1 MTNENKIDLGNWNV
15 PSAWD
20 EINLKT
26 FQEINKY
33 YSNKDKK
40 FDVRD
45 VLEILCDKTRDEINQ
60 LPMEFL
66 DIIMSKLSFLEE
78 EPNVSEPSN
87 KIEIDGET
95 YIINV
100 MEKLKTGEYVAA
112 DSVMKSDKY
121 DYASILA
128 ILCRK
133 ENEVYDSKFEAEEF
147 EKRKK
152 MFENEPV
159 VNILPIIGFFLNC
172 YMLSAIPSLL
182 YSEVEEELNRI
193 QQNIDSSTKIG
204 VFKKRYLNWQMKK
217 LRKSLKSNKNI
228 WQIHYSS

>member
-1 MTNENKIDLGNWNV
+1 MTNENKIDFGDWKV

-45 VLEILCDKTRDEINQ
+45 VLEILCDKTRDEIDQ

-78 EPNVSEPSN
+78 EPKVSEPSN

-172 YMLSAIPSLL
+172 YMLSVIPSQL

-204 VFKKRYLNWQMKK
+204 GFKKRYLNWQMKK

-228 WQIHYSS
+228 

>member
-1 MTNENKIDLGNWNV
+1 MTNENKIDLGSWNV
-15 PSAWD
+15 PSDWS
-20 EINLKT
+20 EISLLK

-45 VLEILCDKTRDEINQ
+45 VLEILCDKTMDEINQ

-78 EPNVSEPSN
+78 EPKVSEPSN

-100 MEKLKTGEYVAA
+100 MEKLKTGEYISLEMARKDNPQNYAA
-112 DSVMKSDKY
+112 F
-121 DYASILA
+121 LG

-133 ENEVYDSKFEAEEF
+133 ENEIFDAK
-147 EKRKK
+147 
-152 MFENEPV
+152 FENE
-159 VNILPIIGFFLNC
+159 ILPKRIEMFEKQPITKILPLVNFFLNC
-172 YMLSAIPSLL
+172 CILSVLPSQLSLQVKEGINQERQNTENL
-182 YSEVEEELNRI
+182 YKNGQISKRTMKSVMKTL
-193 QQNIDSSTKIG
+193 
-204 VFKKRYLNWQMKK
+204 KKFEKTING
-217 LRKSLKSNKNI
+217 I
-228 WQIHYSS
+228 